1 VGYLQDEIH
10 VVEGVLLGPLISGPN
25 SESQFDEVLV
35 AHLVVGQIDDRH
47 IPEALEPGVPPA
59 QARACE
65 DDNTHA
71 GEAAHVYPS

>member
-10 VVEGVLLGPLISGPN
+10 VVEAALLEQLISGLN
-25 SESQFDEVLV
+25 SESLFDEVLV
-35 AHLVVGQIDDRH
+35 VHLVVGQIDDRH

-59 QARACE
+59 QAPACE

-71 GEAAHVYPS
+71 EEAAHVYPS